1 MSNLDRQQ
9 YVCFGVLY
17 CVQFFSEV
25 IFFQNHVL
33 LSFAALV
40 SYLVQFSWHPLLD
53 FYGVL
58 WAFYKVSM
66 EMIWNFYGVS
76 MIFYGVSKG
85 VSMVVRIPLELIYK
99 FYIYRYSTF
108 QISYIFLNVPSHV
121 QAQTLGRSLR
131 SKPVEPIFIDLA
143 RVQGEKMVQSME
155 DQWKTSHENHIFLM
169 TMFHHFLPK
178 KNTWLKH
185 SLSTLKQIFSHR
197 CP

>member
-1 MSNLDRQQ
+1 M
-9 YVCFGVLY
+9 
-17 CVQFFSEV
+17 

-33 LSFAALV
+33 LSFDALV

-108 QISYIFLNVPSHV
+108 
-121 QAQTLGRSLR
+121 
-131 SKPVEPIFIDLA
+131 
-143 RVQGEKMVQSME
+143 
-155 DQWKTSHENHIFLM
+155 
-169 TMFHHFLPK
+169 
-178 KNTWLKH
+178 
-185 SLSTLKQIFSHR
+185 
-197 CP
+197 